1 MKNNTYIGI
10 TENRLHHIKAV
21 AEECYRIAKEEGFP
35 EEFCRKMF
43 VIGWNHDIG
52 YEFSEESLGHA
63 KIGGEL
69 ISLIG
74 ACERSVDAIT
84 YHGYDMEHPTDE
96 WRILNTADM
105 TVDHMGNRVSV
116 KERLESI
123 ETRYGKE
130 SAQYQNAIF
139 LAKKIG
145 LS

>member
-1 MKNNTYIGI
+1 
-10 TENRLHHIKAV
+10 
-21 AEECYRIAKEEGFP
+21 
-35 EEFCRKMF
+35 
-43 VIGWNHDIG
+43 
-52 YEFSEESLGHA
+52 
-63 KIGGEL
+63 
-69 ISLIG
+69 
-74 ACERSVDAIT
+74 
-84 YHGYDMEHPTDE
+84 MEHPTDE

-105 TVDHMGNRVSV
+105 TFDHMGNRVSV